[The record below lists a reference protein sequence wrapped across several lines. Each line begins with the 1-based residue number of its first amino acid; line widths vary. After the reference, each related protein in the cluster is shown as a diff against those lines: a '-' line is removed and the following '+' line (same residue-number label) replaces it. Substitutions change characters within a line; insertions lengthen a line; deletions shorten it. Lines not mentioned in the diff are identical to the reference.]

1 MWSGAFVCVFD
12 SEYLKIL
19 MLKRRHNKEW
29 EDKGGWGNIGGSV
42 EPDETPVQ
50 ACIREARE
58 EIGVDLKQEDLVPV
72 YVRKVP
78 ESEPNEYLMHFYAT
92 SIDINTKIVLND
104 ESDEYRWF
112 NIYALPEN
120 MLDDKKDILEWRD
133 IAARHKV

>member
-58 EIGVDLKQEDLVPV
+58 EIGVDLKHEDLVPV

-92 SIDINTKIVLND
+92 SIDINTQIVLND